1 MGRLLEKLNKRKIN
15 PFWRQTGFTLLETL
29 IGLGILAVIG
39 VAFITA
45 IDTAY
50 KNVGLLEEQTQAE
63 ALIRSQLDDI
73 KASPY
78 QDSGVYPGTVTP
90 LPQYSVNIS
99 VVTLDTPTCV
109 EDGNCNTLQEVTGS
123 VYRTTGQG
131 TDKPVLSVKT
141 YKAKT

>member
-1 MGRLLEKLNKRKIN
+1 MSITPL
-15 PFWRQTGFTLLETL
+15 WRQEGFTLLETL

-39 VAFITA
+39 VVFLAT

-50 KNVGLLEEQTQAE
+50 KNVRLLEEQTQAE

-78 QDSGVYPGTVTP
+78 QDSGAYPVTVTP
-90 LPQYSVNIS
+90 PPQYSVNIT

-109 EDGNCNTLQEVTGS
+109 QDGNCNTLQEVTVS
-123 VYRTTGQG
+123 VYRTSDGG
-131 TDKPVLSVKT
+131 EKPILSVKT